1 MSEKP
6 KITLKELRD
15 IYDIE
20 DTENIPEKE
29 NKNNSNQNS
38 EFETY
43 TEDYDKAEEEKI
55 IEEQNG

>member
-6 KITLKELRD
+6 KITIKELKD

-20 DTENIPEKE
+20 EEDTKKILKE
-29 NKNNSNQNS
+29 TQTSDPNS

-43 TEDYDKAEEEKI
+43 TEEYDKKEEE
-55 IEEQNG
+55 ELLEDQNG

>member
-6 KITLKELRD
+6 KITLKELKE

-20 DTENIPEKE
+20 DSKNIPEEK
-29 NKNNSNQNS
+29 KDNSQKNS

-43 TEDYDKAEEEKI
+43 TEEYDEQEEKA
-55 IEEQNG
+55 IEETHG